1 MAAQNM
7 YPKGEHVPK
16 KTILNRFPVA
26 WATAVVALLTSGDAL
41 LVWQKV
47 LTGEKVTWT
56 TLAIALLTIVLG
68 KLAHGKVTPLADP
81 KAENPVT
88 GELVP
93 LVPKVRVSGS

>member
-1 MAAQNM
+1 
-7 YPKGEHVPK
+7 
-16 KTILNRFPVA
+16 
-26 WATAVVALLTSGDAL
+26 
-41 LVWQKV
+41 
-47 LTGEKVTWT
+47 
-56 TLAIALLTIVLG
+56 VLG

>member
-1 MAAQNM
+1 
-7 YPKGEHVPK
+7 
-16 KTILNRFPVA
+16 VA

-47 LTGEKVTWT
+47 ITGEKVTWT

-68 KLAHGKVTPLADP
+68 KLAHGKVTPLTDP